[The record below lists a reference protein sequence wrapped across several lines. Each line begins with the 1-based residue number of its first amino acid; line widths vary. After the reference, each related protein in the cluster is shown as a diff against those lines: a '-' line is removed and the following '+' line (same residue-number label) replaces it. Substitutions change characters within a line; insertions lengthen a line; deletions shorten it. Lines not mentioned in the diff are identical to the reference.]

1 MSGLES
7 YNEAMCWLAEKYG
20 VTVKEADDIFM
31 ASHSPHYKHKDFTE
45 YDFEQDKKAK
55 KVFASIKLRTLREQ
69 EASGIY
75 A

>member
-7 YNEAMCWLAEKYG
+7 YNEAMRWLADKYG

-31 ASHSPHYKHKDFTE
+31 ASRSPHYKHKDFTD
-45 YDFEQDKKAK
+45 YDFMQDKKAM
-55 KVFASIKLRTLREQ
+55 KVFRSIHLRILREQ
-69 EASGIY
+69 EAAGMY